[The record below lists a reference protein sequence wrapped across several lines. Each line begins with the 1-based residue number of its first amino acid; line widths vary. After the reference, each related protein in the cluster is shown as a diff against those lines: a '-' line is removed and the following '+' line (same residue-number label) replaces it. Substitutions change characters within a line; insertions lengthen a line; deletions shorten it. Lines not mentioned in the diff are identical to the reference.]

1 MHDLIVLLA
10 FFGIVFAPAIV
21 AVNTVG
27 EADDGYRHDL
37 DPADTATD
45 STKSVAET
53 KGR

>member
-27 EADDGYRHDL
+27 EAADGYRHDF
-37 DPADTATD
+37 DPIDNDTD
-45 STKSVAET
+45 PNSLAET
-53 KGR
+53 LGR